1 VSKFKPAVL
10 QKISILL
17 RRIVFSAK
25 NLHTQ
30 TRPFSATKTTTTDP
44 MERRIALYDNTLKK
58 KNDNNNFE
66 NVSNEQQN
74 SLSSRIR
81 ISLV

>member
-1 VSKFKPAVL
+1 L

-30 TRPFSATKTTTTDP
+30 TLPFSASKTTTTDP
-44 MERRIALYDNTLKK
+44 MERRITLNDNTMKK
-58 KNDNNNFE
+58 KNDNNYFE
-66 NVSNEQQN
+66 NDSNEKQN
-74 SLSSRIR
+74 SLASGIR
-81 ISLV
+81 INQV